1 MRCALLCALTVVSV
15 ACGTTGGA
23 ERGAGP
29 QPDVATRWKRLCRA
43 GGCLAGGQD
52 WRAGVAEGSVLLTP
66 RWRGFLGSPRDE
78 VVPFLLDR
86 IDSTRETSVHV
97 CPFQN
102 ALEGELAL
110 YSLQHLLEANRVDGA
125 HGQKAI
131 RALLGKRES
140 RERVK
145 GYFARLYA
153 SRGSR

>member
-1 MRCALLCALTVVSV
+1 M
-15 ACGTTGGA
+15 
-23 ERGAGP
+23 
-29 QPDVATRWKRLCRA
+29 
-43 GGCLAGGQD
+43 
-52 WRAGVAEGSVLLTP
+52 
-66 RWRGFLGSPRDE
+66 
-78 VVPFLLDR
+78 
-86 IDSTRETSVHV
+86 HV

-102 ALEGELAL
+102 ALEGELAV

-153 SRGSR
+153 SQGSR

>member
-1 MRCALLCALTVVSV
+1 MRSALLCVLSV
-15 ACGTTGGA
+15 LPAACATSAGA
-23 ERGAGP
+23 
-29 QPDVATRWKRLCRA
+29 DMATRWQRLCQA

-52 WRAGVAEGSVLLTP
+52 WKAGGVTEGSVLRTP
-66 RWRGFLGSPRDE
+66 RWRDFLGAPRDE

-86 IDSTRETSVHV
+86 IDSTEQTSVHV

-102 ALEGELAL
+102 ALEGELAV

-153 SRGSR
+153 SQGSR